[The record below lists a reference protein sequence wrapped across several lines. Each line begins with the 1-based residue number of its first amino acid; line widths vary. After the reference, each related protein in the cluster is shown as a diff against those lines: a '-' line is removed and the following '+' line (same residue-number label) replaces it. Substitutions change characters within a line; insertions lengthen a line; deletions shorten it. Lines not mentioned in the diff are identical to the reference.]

1 MDYGTVTLSGE
12 TEVWSDQINWTLTA
26 SASDLNSTSVS
37 FALSDDGSGLEIDST
52 TGVIQGAATPPGVY
66 ELTIDASDSAGGS
79 TSATFNFTSNAFVAG
94 HWTLERTESN
104 ENLMLVVSRNGLVSL
119 ITRSASGVMNAV
131 CHGQA
136 DIVGDR
142 FTAELA
148 CSQRSADGSSTSDN
162 SVVVSGTVVEGSRI
176 TLAGLDTGQDSVF
189 VFQTAAEVFNFGTIT
204 PGIYVEYSDYNSGI
218 SLVEVNAE
226 GELTA
231 LAPED
236 VGFQSKS
243 SRCELSGNLNAD
255 PVFADYEIDDL
266 KEALQVFET
275 TVSLT
280 NCDLDGD
287 SIRRR
292 DYNQN
297 DTLAHGASVMDTL
310 AASLSF
316 NLYLA
321 GNPDSNDGYNA
332 GYFHYVHF
340 CDESNQLTAVADFLA
355 DTEPFSIVV
364 CPSET

>member
-1 MDYGTVTLSGE
+1 MMVP
-12 TEVWSDQINWTLTA
+12 VWKL
-26 SASDLNSTSVS
+26 
-37 FALSDDGSGLEIDST
+37 DST

-142 FTAELA
+142 FYGLNWA

-231 LAPED
+231 L
-236 VGFQSKS
+236 GTG
-243 SRCELSGNLNAD
+243 RCRIPKQEQPL
-255 PVFADYEIDDL
+255 
-266 KEALQVFET
+266 
-275 TVSLT
+275 
-280 NCDLDGD
+280 
-287 SIRRR
+287 
-292 DYNQN
+292 
-297 DTLAHGASVMDTL
+297 
-310 AASLSF
+310 
-316 NLYLA
+316 
-321 GNPDSNDGYNA
+321 
-332 GYFHYVHF
+332 
-340 CDESNQLTAVADFLA
+340 
-355 DTEPFSIVV
+355 
-364 CPSET
+364 